1 MEIQPGSIEHLTQ
14 IISQVVAPAFLLGA
28 VASFIYLFAL
38 RMDGVLARIR
48 DLNNIPDKG
57 HARSLLKADLPRLRR
72 RALLIQRA
80 NLLSISS
87 GIVAAMLIII
97 AFGAALSSVN
107 HAWATAVLFM
117 ISLSL
122 LCASLVMLFMDV
134 RIGLTEYDLLSVNMD
149 GLVMSGTNT
158 PEQDQGT

>member
-1 MEIQPGSIEHLTQ
+1 
-14 IISQVVAPAFLLGA
+14 
-28 VASFIYLFAL
+28 
-38 RMDGVLARIR
+38 
-48 DLNNIPDKG
+48 
-57 HARSLLKADLPRLRR
+57 
-72 RALLIQRA
+72 
-80 NLLSISS
+80 
-87 GIVAAMLIII
+87 MLIII